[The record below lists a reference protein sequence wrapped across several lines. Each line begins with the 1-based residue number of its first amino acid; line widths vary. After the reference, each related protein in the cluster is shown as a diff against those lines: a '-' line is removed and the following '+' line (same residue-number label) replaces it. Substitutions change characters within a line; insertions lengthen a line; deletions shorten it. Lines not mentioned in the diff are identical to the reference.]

1 MPAMDIVLDQERL
14 EWIITPW
21 VRETLR
27 LRNSVM
33 ILRTASKN
41 HPKSSKFHHMFS

>member
-21 VRETLR
+21 VRETFR
-27 LRNSVM
+27 LPDY
-33 ILRTASKN
+33 LTTA
-41 HPKSSKFHHMFS
+41 KSLERSHLSQSEIV